1 MNESSEGTTKRK
13 RGRPK
18 GSKAQ
23 GSGEWKPIFLAA
35 MKNLPVVRVAC
46 DKAGISRAEAYRT
59 RTRDPKF
66 ATAWEEAKED
76 GIDVLEAS
84 LHIRAREKDTIASIF
99 LLKNLRP
106 NVFGENVNVNV
117 QGSLSIEEV
126 ANARKTLNAKLKQI
140 SNVVAP
146 GERLITD

>member
-35 MKNLPVVRVAC
+35 MK
-46 DKAGISRAEAYRT
+46 
-59 RTRDPKF
+59 KF